1 MLDLNQVYLFIE
13 VVKAGSFAQ
22 AAQRLRLPAN
32 SVSRKIQ
39 QLETDLGSRL
49 IHRSTRKL
57 TLTAAG
63 EAFFERCSAAV
74 SELAQVGQESGEG
87 NKLPAGLVR
96 VTAPTDFF
104 DVFRLEWIADFLARH
119 PRVRLEFLLDDAK
132 TDLIASSIDVAFRA
146 GHLVEARHV
155 AHKLTSTHFGLV
167 ASPSYVAARGTPSH
181 PQALSAHDCIPQ
193 SNRSGPLTWELQ
205 GPDGPSSV
213 EISGKFRAN
222 AARVVLRGALAG
234 LGIALLPDSVTT
246 PEIEAGRLVRILPGY
261 RREGADLYAVYVSRR
276 QIPLAVSAF
285 VEFAGEKIRTTL
297 SVPPR
302 APSRTVSALER

>member
-1 MLDLNQVYLFIE
+1 MLDLNEIYLFVE

-22 AAQRLRLPAN
+22 TAQRLRMPAN

-39 QLETDLGSRL
+39 QLETELGSRL

-63 EAFFERCSAAV
+63 QAFFERCASAV
-74 SELAQVGQESGEG
+74 SELAQAGQESMEG
-87 NKLPAGLVR
+87 NTLPAGLVR
-96 VTAPTDFF
+96 VAAPTDFF

-119 PRVRLEFLLDDAK
+119 PKVRLEFHLEDAK
-132 TDLIASSIDVAFRA
+132 TDLIAASIDVAFRA
-146 GHLVEARHV
+146 GHLVEAKHV
-155 AHKLTSTHFGLV
+155 GHKLTSTHFALV
-167 ASPSYVAARGTPSH
+167 ASPSYLAARGTPTQ
-181 PQALSAHDCIPQ
+181 PQALSTHDCIPQ
-193 SNRSGPLTWELQ
+193 SNRSGPVTWHLQ
-205 GPDGPSSV
+205 GPDGPTSI

-222 AARVVLRGALAG
+222 AARVVLRAALAG

-246 PEIEAGRLVRILPGY
+246 SEIEAGHLVRVLPQY

-285 VEFAGEKIRTTL
+285 VEFAGEKIRTTR
-297 SVPPR
+297 SGARR
-302 APSRTVSALER
+302 APSPEEVSP

>member
-1 MLDLNQVYLFIE
+1 MLDLNQVFLFVE

-22 AAQRLRLPAN
+22 AAQRLRMPAN

-63 EAFFERCSAAV
+63 QAFFERCASAV
-74 SELAQVGQESGEG
+74 SELAQAGQESLEG

-96 VTAPTDFF
+96 VAAPTDFF
-104 DVFRLEWIADFLARH
+104 EVFRLEWIADFLARH
-119 PRVRLEFLLDDAK
+119 PKVRLEFLLDDAK
-132 TDLIASSIDVAFRA
+132 TDLIAASIDVAFRA

-155 AHKLTSTHFGLV
+155 GHKLTSTHFGLV
-167 ASPSYVAARGTPSH
+167 ASPSYVAARGAPAH
-181 PQALSAHDCIPQ
+181 PNALATHDCIPQ
-193 SNRSGPLTWELQ
+193 SNRSGPVTWDLQ
-205 GPDGPSSV
+205 GPDGPTST

-222 AARVVLRGALAG
+222 AARVVLRAALAG

-246 PEIEAGRLVRILPGY
+246 SEIEAGRLVRVLPKY

-276 QIPLAVSAF
+276 QIPLAASAF
-285 VEFAGEKIRTTL
+285 VEFAGEKIRTVL
-297 SVPPR
+297 SRARR
-302 APSRTVSALER
+302 APSLDGVSP